1 MLYDAKNGIAAGA
14 EYIRFGTGQKNLI
27 LLPGLGDGLRTV
39 KGAALPVA
47 LYYRSL
53 AKEYTVYLFSR
64 KMQLPKGSSTR
75 DMAKDLKDAMEEL
88 GIERASV
95 MGVSMGGMIAQH
107 FAADYPERVEKLI
120 LVVTFARPNP
130 VLRESL
136 EEWTACARRDDHA
149 ALMESNIRRIYSD
162 SYYRQNRWMIPIM
175 GKLMKPN
182 SYDRFFVMAEACRVH
197 DAWDRLPSITAS
209 TLVMGGG
216 QDRALGGEASREL
229 AARIPGAILKMYPQ
243 YGHSLYEEY
252 KDFLRTVKDYLKID
266 QLK

>member
-14 EYIRFGTGQKNLI
+14 EYIRFGTGQKNLV

-39 KGAALPVA
+39 KGTALPVA
-47 LYYRSL
+47 LYYRNL

-107 FAADYPERVEKLI
+107 FAVEYPELVEKLI
-120 LVVTFARPNP
+120 LVVTCARPNP
-130 VLRESL
+130 ILLESL
-136 EEWTACARRDDHA
+136 EEWTACARRDDHP

-162 SYYRQNRWMIPIM
+162 HYYRQNKWMIPLM
-175 GKLMKPN
+175 GKLMKPK
-182 SYDRFFVMAEACRVH
+182 SYERFFIMAEACRCH
-197 DAWDRLPSITAS
+197 DAWDRLPSITVP

-216 QDRALGGEASREL
+216 QDRALGAEASREI
-229 AARIPGAILKMYPQ
+229 AGRIPGAVLKMYPR

-252 KDFLRTVKDYLKID
+252 KDFLRTVMDFLNID